1 MAASTHISVYDRY
14 LNTTDKLAAYCC
26 AIAVV
31 HPKCNNPI
39 NVTSIYIPINT
50 TEICLDTLNVD
61 RCDPG
66 VRRVISI
73 APMCL
78 HALAIT

>member
-1 MAASTHISVYDRY
+1 MAASTPIRVYDRE
-14 LNTTDKLAAYCC
+14 LNATEKKLAAYCC
-26 AIAVV
+26 TIAVE

-61 RCDPG
+61 IQG
-66 VRRVISI
+66 VHLLCGDFN
-73 APMCL
+73 AHNP
-78 HALAIT
+78 A